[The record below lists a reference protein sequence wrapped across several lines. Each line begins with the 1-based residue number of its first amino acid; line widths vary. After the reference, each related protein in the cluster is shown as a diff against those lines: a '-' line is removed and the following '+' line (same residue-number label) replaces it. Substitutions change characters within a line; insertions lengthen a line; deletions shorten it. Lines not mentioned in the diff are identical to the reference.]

1 MEYFLNELSLI
12 LIDKRF
18 NMEKIRTITLALFSS
33 VIGALI
39 VTQFSSNKE
48 TEKTELAVVHEQ
60 AIPRISQVSY
70 SAAIPNE
77 NFVEASEK
85 STGSVVFIQTLSEV
99 DYRTGGWMDWFFEP
113 RSSQQIGSGS
123 GVVFADGGYIVTN
136 NHVIMD
142 ADEITVIAGKRSFKA
157 ELVGRDPSSDLAVIK
172 INSDEL
178 PAIEK
183 GNSEQVQVGEWVLAV
198 GNPFNLTSTVTAGIV
213 SAKGRNINIL
223 REKFPIE
230 SFIQTDAAINPGNS
244 GGALVNVNGELIG
257 INTAILSRTGSYAG
271 YGFAIP
277 VNIVRK
283 VFNDLI
289 KYGEV
294 QKAFTGAEF
303 IEIDSELADR
313 MGVEDLDGV
322 IVADVLDGSAAE
334 KAGLMKRD
342 VIRKIN
348 DTQISNKATM
358 EELIAKSYP
367 GDQLTI
373 LAERDR
379 EMVTRELT
387 LTNREGTTSILK
399 RNIYYAEELEASFE
413 SVSKVERDLL
423 GISSGVKVVDFKG
436 NGFFANLGI
445 PKGFIITQIN
455 SRAINQPEE
464 LEKALKNVR
473 GRFDVVGIDKRGRKV
488 YYPFRR

>member
-1 MEYFLNELSLI
+1 
-12 LIDKRF
+12 
-18 NMEKIRTITLALFSS
+18 MEKLQTALLALIFGI
-33 VIGALI
+33 IGALV
-39 VTQFSSNKE
+39 VTQIQKKPAEKSDVLTLETPPSMVSN
-48 TEKTELAVVHEQ
+48 
-60 AIPRISQVSY
+60 VSY
-70 SAAIPNE
+70 TNTIPNE
-77 NFVEASEK
+77 NFIEASRK
-85 STGSVVFIQTLSEV
+85 STGSVVFIQTTSEV
-99 DYRTGGWMDWFFEP
+99 DYRSGGWMDWFFEP

-123 GVVFADGGYIVTN
+123 GVVFSEDGHIVTN

-142 ADEITVIAGKRSFKA
+142 ADEITVIAGKRSYEA

-172 INSDEL
+172 INSSEL
-178 PAIEK
+178 APIEK
-183 GNSEQVQVGEWVLAV
+183 GNSEEVQVGEWVLAV

-244 GGALVNVNGELIG
+244 GGALVNSNGELIG

-277 VNIVRK
+277 VNIVKK

-303 IEIDSELADR
+303 IEIDSELANR

-322 IVADVLDGSAAE
+322 IVAEVKNGSAAD
-334 KAGLMKRD
+334 KAGLSKRD

-348 DTQISNKATM
+348 DTQISNKATL

-367 GDQLTI
+367 GDQLNI
-373 LAERDR
+373 LIERDKT
-379 EMVTRELT
+379 MITRKLT
-387 LTNREGTTSILK
+387 LTNREGTTTIIK
-399 RNIYYAEELEASFE
+399 RDIYYAEDLEASFE

-423 GISSGVKVVDFKG
+423 GISSGVKVVDFKS
-436 NGFFANLGI
+436 NGFFDNLGI
-445 PKGFIITQIN
+445 PQGFIITQIN
-455 SRAINQPEE
+455 SKAIHKPEE
-464 LEKALKNVR
+464 LAKTLANVR
-473 GRFDVVGIDKRGRKV
+473 GRFDVIGIDKRGRKV